1 MGRVSSVRTAF
12 GLPKPILGAPLVVAR
27 TAWVLL
33 PLTVVG
39 ITVQLVSSFLTRDV
53 PPFWTPERADRVV
66 LLMTTD
72 RPIEALH
79 VAHDSIDAWLVR
91 VAMDEIIQ
99 LVGVSLVV
107 VAATY
112 RILGRDARLSTLLR
126 FLLRRAGRLV
136 AIWFVSRGI
145 VAGIIGGG
153 VLMILAAEYRHD
165 LLMWGMVLIMIGAAA
180 GLVSV
185 LLLFAAL
192 PIVVVEH
199 ATVPRSLARSSL
211 LALRRLPAAVATVVL
226 AVLVSWVVGAVVGGG
241 THLVASGF
249 EVSWPVLGIRHGISA
264 ALSTAMSAVLYLL
277 RYLDTRA
284 RKEGYGRADL
294 AIEFGGAPAPA
305 PRPTTA

>member
-1 MGRVSSVRTAF
+1 MSSVRTAF
-12 GLPKPILGAPLVVAR
+12 GLPKPILGAPLVIAR
-27 TAWVLL
+27 TAWVLF

-39 ITVQLVSSFLTRDV
+39 VTVQLVSSFLTRDV
-53 PPFWTPERADRVV
+53 PPFWTPERADRVI
-66 LLMTTD
+66 LLMTQG
-72 RPIEALH
+72 RPVEAVHL
-79 VAHDSIDAWLVR
+79 AHDSINAWLVR
-91 VAMDEIIQ
+91 VGMDEIMQ

-107 VAATY
+107 AAATY
-112 RILGRDARLSTLLR
+112 QILGRDARLSTLLR
-126 FLLRRAGRLV
+126 FLLRKAVRLF

-145 VAGIIGGG
+145 VACIVGAGA
-153 VLMILAAEYRHD
+153 LMILSSEHRPH
-165 LLMWGMVLIMIGAAA
+165 LLMWGAAVMFVGATA

-211 LALRRLPAAVATVVL
+211 LALRRMPAAIGTVA
-226 AVLVSWVVGAVVGGG
+226 LVFLTSWLVGVVVGGG
-241 THLVASGF
+241 THLVAAGI
-249 EVSWPVLGIRHGISA
+249 ETSWPVLGIRHGVSA

-294 AIEFGGAPAPA
+294 AIEFGGGPATTPRATPA
-305 PRPTTA
+305 